1 MRMWIAAS
9 GPVDEG
15 VLLYEA
21 DLPAC
26 CQRSA
31 GAAAGT
37 VARDGGLDDR
47 FEFECTACGAVWGAA
62 PPVEAEGDA
71 FMTRG
76 AEERKGA
83 A

>member
-1 MRMWIAAS
+1 MRMWIAAP

-26 CQRSA
+26 CQRTAFGSA
-31 GAAAGT
+31 GEEG
-37 VARDGGLDDR
+37 
-47 FEFECTACGAVWGAA
+47 FECPSCGAAWDPAV
-62 PPVEAEGDA
+62 PVEAEGDA
-71 FMTRG
+71 FMTRRG
-76 AEERKGA
+76 SEERRGA

>member
-9 GPVDEG
+9 GSVDEG

-31 GAAAGT
+31 GAA
-37 VARDGGLDDR
+37 RGLDDR
-47 FEFECTACGAVWGAA
+47 FECPACGAVWDAA
-62 PPVEAEGDA
+62 QPVEAAGDA